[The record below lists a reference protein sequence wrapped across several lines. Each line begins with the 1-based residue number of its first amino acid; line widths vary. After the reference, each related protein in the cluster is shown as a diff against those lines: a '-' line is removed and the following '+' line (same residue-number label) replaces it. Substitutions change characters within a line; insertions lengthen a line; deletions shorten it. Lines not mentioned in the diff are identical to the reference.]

1 MTKKRIVTP
10 IVMIMGIVLCAVA
23 RLFMISR
30 TDMKLGSISH
40 DYEIVC
46 NAVYYG
52 VMAAAAVA
60 AAIFARSP
68 VSSPEIKQEENGEE
82 DAPKIIPKLIISG
95 KGAVAVGF
103 GLLAVGLGAGYD
115 AVLTEN
121 NGLVFTIF
129 KIAGLAFAV
138 MFIICAFTA
147 LYKKEINPGLGFAC
161 SFGGVYFVMRGV
173 FCFMNRM
180 VVAAIPEYLIEV
192 LCSVLGAVFFV
203 MVGQVFTGNEG
214 KLTRKAL
221 CAWGVG
227 ASALSLSALIGTAA
241 AKLFLG
247 SEISERI
254 VLTSV
259 EADRY
264 FQSVQGV
271 DGYKL
276 AFPAFAN
283 IGLGI
288 FAVIVVLVV
297 SLAPKEQLPEAAV
310 PEEQNSEQDP
320 EGSE

>member
-1 MTKKRIVTP
+1 MTKKRLVTP
-10 IVMIMGIVLCAVA
+10 IVMIAGIVLCAAA

-30 TDMKLGSISH
+30 TDMTLGSIDH

-52 VMAAAAVA
+52 VLVAAAVA
-60 AAIFARSP
+60 AGIFARSHA
-68 VSSPEIKQEENGEE
+68 SSPKIKRKENKEE
-82 DAPKIIPKLIISG
+82 DAPVIIPKLIISG
-95 KGAVAVGF
+95 KNAIAVGF
-103 GLLAVGLGAGYD
+103 GLLAVSLGAGYD

-121 NGLVFTIF
+121 KGLVFMIF
-129 KIAGLAFAV
+129 KLVGVAFAAL
-138 MFIICAFTA
+138 FIICAFMA
-147 LYKKEINPGLGFAC
+147 LYNKEIKPGLGFTC

-180 VVAAIPEYLIEV
+180 VVAAVPEYLTEV
-192 LCSVLGAVFFV
+192 LCSVIGGVFFV
-203 MVGQVFTGNEG
+203 TLGQVFSGNEG
-214 KLTRKAL
+214 RGTRKRL
-221 CAWGVG
+221 CALGVG
-227 ASALSLSALIGTAA
+227 AAALPLSALIGTAA

-264 FQSVQGV
+264 FQSVSGI

-276 AFPAFAN
+276 AFPGFAN

-297 SLAPKEQLPEAAV
+297 SFAPEEQLPEAAV
-310 PEEQNSEQDP
+310 PGEPKTDQAP